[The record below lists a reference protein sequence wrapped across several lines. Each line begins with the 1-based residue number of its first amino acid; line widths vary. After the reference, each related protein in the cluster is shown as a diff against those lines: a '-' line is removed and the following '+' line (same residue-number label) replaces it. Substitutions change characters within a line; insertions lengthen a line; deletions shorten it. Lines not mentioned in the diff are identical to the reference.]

1 MVHDSKSCTIRS
13 RARFGEVVHDF
24 TKSRPCAIWRNRA
37 RSGRSK
43 SCTTWPHEILDIQR
57 FSFYFLKMFAI
68 FRKKAR
74 HLVVKYFYV
83 VKFIFVYIFNEIL
96 TRMCE
101 IRLNATKIHGDVL
114 DFEKIH
120 FFYFFK
126 FRCFYGCLWSVRSRS
141 GEVCRICLK
150 INEKHEFL

>member
-1 MVHDSKSCTIRS
+1 
-13 RARFGEVVHDF
+13 
-24 TKSRPCAIWRNRA
+24 
-37 RSGRSK
+37 
-43 SCTTWPHEILDIQR
+43 
-57 FSFYFLKMFAI
+57 MFAI
-68 FRKKAR
+68 CRKKAR
-74 HLVVKYFYV
+74 HLVVKYVYV

-141 GEVCRICLK
+141 GEFCRICLK
-150 INEKHEFL
+150 INEKHEFLWSKQEGDITFAWKPLDVRGVCVWIRKFHRATTGRDVAVWHARFGEIVHDLAKSKSCTI